1 MKHLILNTVCAI
13 ALACAGIPGARVQ
26 PAYAQ
31 EDISFDSMHD
41 ALSGYGDWLYSDRW
55 GEVWAP
61 DVPDDFQPYG
71 TEGHWAM
78 TDDYGWTWVSDYPW
92 GDIPFHYGRWVLDPD
107 DGWLWI
113 PGYVWSPAWVVWRSN
128 GEVTGWMPMPPDPA
142 FLNGEADVRGDRI
155 SVAINFND
163 SSDFYGYR
171 RWYGPA
177 FDETRFAGLWVFVGT
192 AHFADRDFRH
202 YERPRAEIINTVRN
216 TTNITNYT
224 VVNNVVVNKSVDV
237 HMVER
242 ASGHPISPVA
252 ANQVM
257 HRANLITNVDQG
269 RHAQEAMRNVTPR
282 GNGATGSAP
291 QPTAA
296 VVSGLSTKAPAH
308 RGGSAAPAH
317 LFTKQTVQQA
327 PLANRRAEPTPAAQT
342 QEQKPQDQRGPQQ
355 RGPEPHPS
363 PSANP
368 QQDHPQQSQERPAQQ
383 SRPDQRQEPA
393 AQQQQQREDQARQT
407 QPREEQQRQQPD
419 QQKREDQARQTQQRE
434 EQQRQQQDQQ
444 KREDQARQAQ
454 QREEQQRQRPDQQK
468 REDQA
473 RQTQQREEQQRQQ
486 QDQQKREDQARQ
498 AQQREEQ
505 QRQQQ
510 QEHEAQQR
518 QSQAQHQEQMRQEQ
532 RRPPQAE
539 PHPQQQQDR
548 HPPPKAG
555 DKKDERQ
562 E

>member
-31 EDISFDSMHD
+31 EAISFDSMHD

-171 RWYGPA
+171 RWYGPE

-296 VVSGLSTKAPAH
+296 VVNGLSTKAPAH
-308 RGGSAAPAH
+308 RGGGAAPAH

-342 QEQKPQDQRGPQQ
+342 QEQKPQDQRGLQQ

-383 SRPDQRQEPA
+383 SRPDQRQAPA
-393 AQQQQQREDQARQT
+393 AQEQREDQARQT
-407 QPREEQQRQQPD
+407 QQREEQQRQQPD
-419 QQKREDQARQTQQRE
+419 QQKREDQAHQAQQRE

-444 KREDQARQAQ
+444 KRADQARQI
-454 QREEQQRQRPDQQK
+454 
-468 REDQA
+468 
-473 RQTQQREEQQRQQ
+473 QQREEQQRQQ
-486 QDQQKREDQARQ
+486 QDQQKRADQARQ
-498 AQQREEQ
+498 IQQREEQ

-532 RRPPQAE
+532 MRQEQRRPPQAE
-539 PHPQQQQDR
+539 PHPQQPQDR